1 MSDGGSHSTRKTL
14 VPSRAII
21 SRIFFAHSKCF
32 LNKEVNLKRT
42 RFVILSITIT
52 LVSIAWMSFTP
63 LLFPSAEDATEI
75 SAPHPGFPAPSFN
88 LEVLSGDALSLSDLK
103 GQPVLIF
110 FWASWC
116 SVCKR
121 TMPGLQSVYEEFHE
135 QGFEILAIN
144 STFQDTL
151 SSAVSYY
158 ESQEYTF
165 PFLIDLDGK
174 VTQDYQVRALP
185 TSVLVNSDGI
195 VVDVVIGA
203 GLSEAYFKFPD

>member
-1 MSDGGSHSTRKTL
+1 
-14 VPSRAII
+14 
-21 SRIFFAHSKCF
+21 
-32 LNKEVNLKRT
+32 LKRS
-42 RFVILSITIT
+42 RFIILSIAIT

-63 LLFPSAEDATEI
+63 LIFLSAEDTPKI
-75 SAPHPGFPAPSFN
+75 SAPHPGFPAPAFK
-88 LEVLSGDALSLSDLK
+88 LETLSGDSISLEDFK

-135 QGFEILAIN
+135 RGFEILAIN

-151 SSAVSYY
+151 PSAVSYY
-158 ESQEYTF
+158 ESQNYTF
-165 PFLIDLDGK
+165 PLLIDLDGI

-185 TSVLVNSDGI
+185 TSVLLNSDGI
-195 VVDVVIGA
+195 VVNVVIGA
-203 GLSEAYFKFPD
+203 GLSEAYLSTQIRELLSINE

>member
-1 MSDGGSHSTRKTL
+1 M
-14 VPSRAII
+14 
-21 SRIFFAHSKCF
+21 
-32 LNKEVNLKRT
+32 KRT
-42 RFVILSITIT
+42 QFVILSIAIT

-63 LLFPSAEDATEI
+63 IIFPSAEDISKI

-88 LEVLSGDALSLSDLK
+88 LEVLSGDSLSLTDFK
-103 GQPVLIF
+103 DQPVLIF

-121 TMPGLQSVYEEFHE
+121 TMPGLQSVYEEFQE

-144 STFQDTL
+144 STLQDTL
-151 SSAVSYY
+151 PSAVSYY
-158 ESQEYTF
+158 ESQKYTF

-195 VVDVVIGA
+195 VVDVLIGA
-203 GLSEAYFKFPD
+203 GLSEAYLSSQIRELLATNE

>member
-1 MSDGGSHSTRKTL
+1 MKR
-14 VPSRAII
+14 SRFI
-21 SRIFFAHSKCF
+21 
-32 LNKEVNLKRT
+32 
-42 RFVILSITIT
+42 ILSIAIT

-63 LLFPSAEDATEI
+63 LIFPSAEDTPKI

-88 LEVLSGDALSLSDLK
+88 LEVFNGDSLSLSDLK

-135 QGFEILAIN
+135 RGFEILAIN

-151 SSAVSYY
+151 PSAVSYY
-158 ESQEYTF
+158 ESQNYTF
-165 PFLIDLDGK
+165 PLLIDLDGI

-185 TSVLVNSDGI
+185 TSVLLNSDGI
-195 VVDVVIGA
+195 VVNVVIGA
-203 GLSEAYFKFPD
+203 GLSEAYLSTQIRELLSINE